1 MRGPGDVFGIRQSG
15 EMVFKLGDI
24 YQDAKTL
31 KEANQAA
38 DTLTDEEYQSV
49 LENYPALQDRMIQ
62 LGSGKL

>member
-1 MRGPGDVFGIRQSG
+1 MKKESKIVVSIQIL
-15 EMVFKLGDI
+15 KDI